1 VRKPLAGSVVV
12 LLLVVAAPAA
22 FLFVPS
28 PMQKWAVERL
38 ASAALGRQVTSGGP
52 FRLRAW
58 PPLAITAPTS
68 GSRTR
73 TGAPHPSWPL

>member
-12 LLLVVAAPAA
+12 LLLLVAAPAA

-52 FRLRAW
+52 FRLRA
-58 PPLAITAPTS
+58 
-68 GSRTR
+68 
-73 TGAPHPSWPL
+73 